1 MSLPRI
7 AIATGDP
14 AGIGPEIALKAALDP
29 GVRAICR
36 PLLVGDRGALRAHA
50 EACGLEAEIQSVVRA
65 AGSTWESGAVN
76 LIERRQFEPGELHIG
91 AIAAPHGE
99 AALDSAKAA
108 IDAALAGEVD
118 AVVAAPQTESAIK
131 LAGIEFDG
139 YPGFVA
145 RCTGVP
151 PEDAFLMICFDSRG
165 TEMRIAHATL
175 HASLRRAIELV
186 TRSRVL
192 NAIRSTES
200 ALRRLGVGSPR
211 IAVSGLNPHAGEGG
225 HMGTEEGTVV
235 GPAVKAA
242 QQDQIDVV
250 GPMSADALFYYAY
263 RGDYDAVVAMYH
275 DQGLGPLKMVAF
287 EQGVNWTLGLPFIRT
302 SPDHGTAY
310 DIAGQNKANPSSMV
324 AAIRLAKQLARR
336 KD

>member
-1 MSLPRI
+1 LSLPRI

-29 GVRAICR
+29 EVRAICR

-50 EACGLEAEIQSVVRA
+50 EACGLDAEIESVVRA
-65 AGSTWESGAVN
+65 AGSTWESGVVN

-145 RCTGVP
+145 RCTGVS

-175 HASLRRAIELV
+175 HASLKRAIELV

-192 NAIRSTES
+192 NAIRSTDS

-225 HMGTEEGTVV
+225 LFGDEEKSII
-235 GPAVKAA
+235 GPAISDAQRSGVAA
-242 QQDQIDVV
+242 E
-250 GPMSADALFYYAY
+250 GPFGADTMFL
-263 RGDYDAVVAMYH
+263 REDYDAFVVMVH
-275 DQGLGPLKMVAF
+275 DQGHIMAKTHAAPGAAALTIGTPVLFSSVA
-287 EQGVNWTLGLPFIRT
+287 
-302 SPDHGTAY
+302 HGSAL
-310 DIAGQNKANPSSMV
+310 DIAGKNRADPGAMI
-324 AAIRLAKQLARR
+324 AAIRRVAGAAAV
-336 KD
+336 

>member
-1 MSLPRI
+1 MVLPRI

-29 GVRAICR
+29 RVREVCR
-36 PLLVGDRGALRAHA
+36 PLLVGDRGALLAHA
-50 EACGLEAEIQSVVRA
+50 KACGLAPDIRSVTRV
-65 AGSTWESGAVN
+65 AGSSWENGALN

-118 AVVAAPQTESAIK
+118 AVLAAPQTESAIK

-145 RCTGVP
+145 RCAGVP

-175 HASLRRAIELV
+175 HASLRHAIDLV

-192 NAIRSTES
+192 NAIRSTDS
-200 ALRRLGVGSPR
+200 ALRRLGVASPL

-225 HMGTEEGTVV
+225 LFGDEERAVI
-235 GPAVKAA
+235 GPAISDAQKGGVAA
-242 QQDQIDVV
+242 E
-250 GPMSADALFYYAY
+250 GPFAADTMFLKE
-263 RGDYDAVVAMYH
+263 GYDAFVVMVH
-275 DQGLGPLKMVAF
+275 DQGHIVAKTHAPAGAAALTIGTPVLF
-287 EQGVNWTLGLPFIRT
+287 SSVA
-302 SPDHGTAY
+302 HGSAL
-310 DIAGQNKANPSSMV
+310 DIAGKNRADPGAMI
-324 AAIRLAKQLARR
+324 AAIRRLAGASRS
-336 KD
+336 